1 MPSLRVAET
10 SSRLGAAYRKQVLIR
25 FGDCDAA
32 GIVFYPRYLDM
43 FNSLVEDWF
52 REKLDFSFSE
62 IVTHR
67 GWGLP
72 TVHVEVDF
80 FAPSVFGEV
89 LSAVLCVTAIG
100 TTSINLDIALQGP
113 DGADRVRGKVVLVLI
128 ERKQLRAIPIP
139 DEVRDKVSQFQ
150 IAAQPNATQ
159 PAARARGARQQ
170 VKTKS

>member
-1 MPSLRVAET
+1 MAEP
-10 SSRLGAAYRKQVLIR
+10 SSRHDAAYRKQVLVR

-32 GIVFYPRYLDM
+32 GIVFYPRYLEM

-72 TVHVEVDF
+72 TVHLEVDF
-80 FAPSVFGEV
+80 LTPSVFGDV
-89 LSAVLCVTAIG
+89 LSAVLRVTAMG
-100 TTSINLDIALQGP
+100 TTSMNLDIVLQGP

-128 ERKQLRAIPIP
+128 DRRQLRAIPIP
-139 DEVRDKVSQFQ
+139 DEVRAKVSSFQ
-150 IAAQPNATQ
+150 IAGQP
-159 PAARARGARQQ
+159 QQ
-170 VKTKS
+170 INTRFEGTSKS

>member
-1 MPSLRVAET
+1 VRVAET
-10 SSRLGAAYRKQVLIR
+10 SPGLDAAYSKQILVR

-72 TVHVEVDF
+72 TVHLEVDF
-80 FAPSVFGEV
+80 VAPSVFGDV
-89 LSAVLCVTAIG
+89 LTAVLGVTAIG
-100 TTSINLDIALQGP
+100 TTSINLDIVLQGS
-113 DGADRVRGKVVLVLI
+113 DGGNRVRGKVVLVLVD
-128 ERKQLRAIPIP
+128 RKQLRAIPIP
-139 DEVRDKVSQFQ
+139 EEVRAKVAQFQ
-150 IAAQPNATQ
+150 IGAPSQPMSA
-159 PAARARGARQQ
+159 
-170 VKTKS
+170 KSEGSKS

>member
-1 MPSLRVAET
+1 MPSPRVAET
-10 SSRLGAAYRKQVLIR
+10 SSRLDTAYRKQILVR
-25 FGDCDAA
+25 FGECDAA

-72 TVHVEVDF
+72 TVHLEVDF
-80 FAPSVFGEV
+80 LTPSVFSDV
-89 LSAVLCVTAIG
+89 LSAALCVREIG
-100 TTSINLDIALQGP
+100 TTSINLDIVLQGP

-128 ERKQLRAIPIP
+128 DRKQRRAIPIP
-139 DEVRDKVSQFQ
+139 DEVRAKVSQFQ
-150 IAAQPNATQ
+150 IAAQS
-159 PAARARGARQQ
+159 QQ
-170 VKTKS
+170 IKTKSEGTSKS